1 MNCLSIKFLITL
13 CYYGNGIVHKNLKQ
27 NEIISL
33 KKQLIKI
40 TFNAIDST
48 NETEKALS
56 GLKK

>member
-1 MNCLSIKFLITL
+1 MNCLSIKFLIPL
-13 CYYGNGIVHKNLKQ
+13 CYYDRGIVQKNLKW

-56 GLKK
+56 GLKI